1 MASRVRSLV
10 GSLAVLAA
18 CAALA
23 GCAGRTVSLRFTGTA
38 PDALVTIDDQPV
50 GPLSVVQRRG
60 VALPPGKHRVT
71 IERPGYFPFDREVE
85 AVDVPV
91 ALEVKLEPI
100 PE

>member
-1 MASRVRSLV
+1 MASRVRSLI
-10 GSLAVLAA
+10 GSVAVLAA

>member
-91 ALEVKLEPI
+91 ALEVKLEPF

>member
-10 GSLAVLAA
+10 GSVAVLAA

>member
-1 MASRVRSLV
+1 VASRVRSLV
-10 GSLAVLAA
+10 GSVAVLAA